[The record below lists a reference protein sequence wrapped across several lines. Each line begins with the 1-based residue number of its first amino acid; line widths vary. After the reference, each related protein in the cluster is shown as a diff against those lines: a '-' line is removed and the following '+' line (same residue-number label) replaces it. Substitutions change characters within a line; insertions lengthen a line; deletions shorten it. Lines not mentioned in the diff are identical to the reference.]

1 MTRRRRRRSAS
12 HLGRGLAQGYVQALR
27 RVWRTV
33 GRLMRPRRRPDLF
46 VEKLQAW
53 RSWLGYAS
61 VVVAV
66 GLYGSAPDDL
76 GQQLL
81 EGAVIG
87 FVVKAVVAVPIVVVA
102 IVIIA
107 IVSHP
112 TQRLARIEPALRTLG
127 LLGAA
132 IGLPW
137 FAVTIV
143 ERLDGSAT
151 RPDFPLLGLAVLVG
165 VVLAIPLLFVGAA
178 SAVVHGVRYLFCVG
192 DVHPLLPSVLAFLI
206 ALCSGAENVSGALD
220 PGPGVELA
228 LAWLAVGGSL
238 VVLGLTVFEHCRLRQ
253 HGSR

>member
-1 MTRRRRRRSAS
+1 M
-12 HLGRGLAQGYVQALR
+12 QGYVQALR

-87 FVVKAVVAVPIVVVA
+87 FVVKAVITVPIVVVA
-102 IVIIA
+102 IVMIA
-107 IVSHP
+107 MVSHP
-112 TQRLARIEPALRTLG
+112 TQRLARIEPALRTVG

-132 IGLPW
+132 I
-137 FAVTIV
+137 
-143 ERLDGSAT
+143 
-151 RPDFPLLGLAVLVG
+151 
-165 VVLAIPLLFVGAA
+165 
-178 SAVVHGVRYLFCVG
+178 
-192 DVHPLLPSVLAFLI
+192 
-206 ALCSGAENVSGALD
+206 
-220 PGPGVELA
+220 
-228 LAWLAVGGSL
+228 
-238 VVLGLTVFEHCRLRQ
+238 
-253 HGSR
+253 